1 MWGKMKCS
9 TKLLVPGIVVAMV
22 AIALFVAQWLVGD
35 FPMWLFAFPMNL
47 LLGVLWLALV
57 VEGYRRRTT
66 SVAVQ
71 YLLSTEA
78 TYLALAI
85 SAVIAVVLGLQRE
98 PSTSSWPV
106 VGGGLF
112 VLTILTLVILRGW
125 RNGGGVRWRFLVTH
139 CGLWIALMAMFLGA
153 PDKQIWRMQLSCTPS
168 REAINERGESAFL
181 DYELKLTDFKVERS
195 EDGSPKRFNATIE
208 VDGKVVDVEVNS
220 PYSPKYG
227 EDIYLVSYA
236 PEGCVVQ
243 IVREPWKVVSAVG
256 IAMLLLG
263 AMMLFLQG
271 FKR

>member
-1 MWGKMKCS
+1 MKCS

-35 FPMWLFAFPMNL
+35 FPMWFFAFPMNL

-139 CGLWIALMAMFLGA
+139 CGLWIALMAMFWGA

-181 DYELKLTDFKVERS
+181 DYELKLTDFKVEHS
-195 EDGSPKRFNATIE
+195 EDDSPTQFRAAVE